1 MKYKNLGKFRGV
13 LKSSYSFEQDG
24 SLANSKFI
32 QTAPIFLDDETI
44 ERILTSKKYKI
55 EGLDMGKNKLD
66 MDFNFGSLDKN
77 AVTTNAH
84 DYCQSG
90 ISYFVMKN
98 TVNGVPKLEIVA
110 LYTHKSMMG
119 TSIGIYYLPNGDPKQ
134 ICFIARICH
143 HNGSNDHTNELN
155 GVVIDKNQLH
165 IHKTSEAYLEHC
177 LKTYKTEQTLM
188 PKLQSAD
195 ATVIEGY
202 DRTNIKQMADIAKQ
216 MFNIS
221 DEMIYVD
228 TSDRRQIVPK
238 IIKEIGE
245 LEQLEKLEK
254 EDKGYEIS

>member
-1 MKYKNLGKFRGV
+1 MKYRNLGKFQGV
-13 LKSSYSFEQDG
+13 LKSSYSFEHDG
-24 SLANSKFI
+24 SLVNSKFI
-32 QTAPIFLDDETI
+32 QQAPIFLDDETI
-44 ERILTSKKYKI
+44 ERILSSKKYKL
-55 EGLDMGKNKLD
+55 EGLDIGKNSVD

-77 AVTTNAH
+77 AVTSNAH
-84 DYCQSG
+84 DYCKSG

-98 TVNGVPKLEIVA
+98 KVDGVAKLEIVA

-119 TSIGIYYLPNGDPKQ
+119 TSVGIYYLPKGDPKQ

-143 HNGSNDHTNELN
+143 HNGSNDHINELN
-155 GVVIDKNQLH
+155 GEVIDKNQLH
-165 IHKTSEAYLEHC
+165 IHKTSEEYLDHC
-177 LKTYKTEQTLM
+177 LKTYKTEQELM

-202 DRTNIKQMADIAKQ
+202 DNANIKQMTDIAKQ

-238 IIKEIGE
+238 IIQEIADI
-245 LEQLEKLEK
+245 EQLEKLEK
-254 EDKGYEIS
+254 EGEGNEIS